1 MMRSALRCSSA
12 GPARGFTLIEVLVA
26 LAIVAVSLSAGV
38 QASNAL
44 LHNAQRQSD
53 ALLAQICAENE
64 LVKMR
69 LSRQMPAAGDT
80 PFLCPQVNI
89 STLHF
94 GASIATKPPYQ
105 SETYTLTNGDFS
117 TDFHV
122 FTLVRN
128 QDKMRFYVDRK
139 LFFTRTATEISPYP
153 FNNPFYVILN
163 VAVGGIFDGDPDAS
177 TTFPQQMQVDYVR
190 YYKYQE

>member
-12 GPARGFTLIEVLVA
+12 SPARGFTLIEVLVA

-53 ALLAQICAENE
+53 AFLAQICAENE

-80 PFLCPQVNI
+80 LFLCPQAG
-89 STLHF
+89 STLGGTLTVSATPNPNFRRVEAHVRDGTGA
-94 GASIATKPPYQ
+94 GASPL
-105 SETYTLTNGDFS
+105 LTVS
-117 TDFHV
+117 TV
-122 FTLVRN
+122 VG
-128 QDKMRFYVDRK
+128 RF
-139 LFFTRTATEISPYP
+139 
-153 FNNPFYVILN
+153 
-163 VAVGGIFDGDPDAS
+163 
-177 TTFPQQMQVDYVR
+177 
-190 YYKYQE
+190 